1 VDRDKAGAAR
11 GVALPMYSKIIM
23 IGQRDPQKLS
33 SRLKGWA
40 LNAGLIL
47 LSLLVALTCLEIAL
61 RFTSY
66 GYLLTGDR
74 HLRYYY
80 QADLVNGYDIRP
92 NVKSMPVSVDN
103 RIEYR
108 IWSNALGC
116 FDEPYHG
123 EKQFILLVG
132 DSFTHCFAPFQDK
145 WGTQIEKLL
154 PYRVLKCGVT
164 GYGTHQELDKA
175 EKIIKLV
182 KNKPQL
188 IIVGYFW
195 NDLYDDYHFPSLTV
209 VDGFL
214 MPAGNFED
222 PKTLKLLPEK
232 LAKKYTL
239 REKLFSGTYPLSWG
253 EMIRCFLEQHL
264 ITANLINDAAMR
276 LFPGKQ
282 VDYADSTKWLAFEP
296 ESENQKVWQKNFQ
309 SLTAFKN
316 LAAANQAKLLIVMIP
331 TNLQVYP
338 FLAPHPG
345 LDLEQPNRILTRFFQ
360 DQGIDYLD
368 LLPLMRTYADETP
381 RSGLRPDKDLYWE
394 HNSHWSVKGEHLVGL
409 LVSRYI
415 LEHNLVQV
423 PDREVRLKDIT
434 AKLRDFH

>member
-1 VDRDKAGAAR
+1 MTDHF
-11 GVALPMYSKIIM
+11 S
-23 IGQRDPQKLS
+23 QKRS
-33 SRLKGWA
+33 SRLKSWA
-40 LNAGLIL
+40 LNLGLIA

-66 GYLLTGDR
+66 KYLLTRDR

-80 QADLVNGYDIRP
+80 QADLVDGYDIKP
-92 NVKSMPVSVDN
+92 NVKSITVSVDN

-116 FDEPYHG
+116 FDKPYHG

-132 DSFTHCFAPFQDK
+132 DSFTHSFAPFHDT
-145 WGTQIEKLL
+145 WGAQIEKLL
-154 PYRVLKCGVT
+154 HYRVLKCGVT

-175 EKIIKLV
+175 KKIIRLV
-182 KNKPQL
+182 KNRPRL

-195 NDLYDDYHFPSLTV
+195 NDLYDDYHFPNLTV

-214 MPAGNFED
+214 MPAGPFKD
-222 PKTLKLLPEK
+222 PKTRKLLPEK
-232 LAKKYTL
+232 LAQKYTF
-239 REKLFSGTYPLSWG
+239 REKLFSGTYPLSWW
-253 EMIRCFLEQHL
+253 EMIRGFLDQHL
-264 ITANLINDAAMR
+264 ISVNLLDDAGMR

-282 VDYADSTKWLAFEP
+282 IDYAISTKWLAFEP
-296 ESENQKVWQKNFQ
+296 ESKNQEVWQKNFQ
-309 SLTAFKN
+309 NLMAFKT
-316 LAAANQAKLLIVMIP
+316 LAAANQANLLIVVIP

-345 LDLEQPNRILTRFFQ
+345 LDLERPNRILTGFLKA
-360 DQGIDYLD
+360 QGIDYLD

-381 RSGLRPDKDLYWE
+381 RPGLRPDKDLYWE
-394 HNSHWSVKGEHLVGL
+394 HNSHWSIKGEHLVGL

-415 LEHNLVQV
+415 LEHNLVHV
-423 PDREVRLKDIT
+423 PDREACLQEIA
-434 AKLRDFH
+434 AKLTGFR